1 MLKVEGAVWYKWVV
15 VVVAKQKRYEVGEAY
30 RRLKGSISE

>member
-1 MLKVEGAVWYKWVV
+1 MVWYEWEVE
-15 VVVAKQKRYEVGEAY
+15 VVAKQERYEVGEAY